1 MASSRL
7 RLRLVDMLDKAGIEL
22 EVGGVATARGGRA
35 LVIASFV
42 AVVASSIALE
52 AVALVIVL
60 VKRGTRLR
68 SLARGSPS
76 FLFPPPPTRLG
87 VTESAHKATEM
98 KILTSKCTAA
108 AEREREEEAAAPE
121 SVRAAP
127 EQWQKLFI
135 VKWKLCLSLSHIV
148 YSINHALSL

>member
-60 VKRGTRLR
+60 VKRGTQLR
-68 SLARGSPS
+68 SPARGSPS
-76 FLFPPPPTRLG
+76 FLFPP
-87 VTESAHKATEM
+87 
-98 KILTSKCTAA
+98 
-108 AEREREEEAAAPE
+108 
-121 SVRAAP
+121 
-127 EQWQKLFI
+127 
-135 VKWKLCLSLSHIV
+135 SHSSRRYGIG
-148 YSINHALSL
+148 S

>member
-1 MASSRL
+1 
-7 RLRLVDMLDKAGIEL
+7 
-22 EVGGVATARGGRA
+22 
-35 LVIASFV
+35 
-42 AVVASSIALE
+42 
-52 AVALVIVL
+52 
-60 VKRGTRLR
+60 
-68 SLARGSPS
+68 
-76 FLFPPPPTRLG
+76 
-87 VTESAHKATEM
+87 M

-108 AEREREEEAAAPE
+108 AAAEREREEEEEEAAAPE